1 MTDLDSERPLYYDMQ
16 ALLSGELPPP
26 PRPTCGCRDDGHHI
40 FYSDQVNLVF
50 GDPETGKTWL
60 CIWCAAAKLINDPTS
75 RVVII
80 DMDHNGPTATAA
92 RFLAFGV
99 PKEVLSDP
107 NRFRYVEPDD
117 RLHMAEVIEDLI
129 TWRPTVAVVDS
140 LGELM
145 PLYGA
150 NSYSGDDFTAVN
162 ARVLKPLAKAGA
174 TVLVIDHLSKGADS
188 RNFGPVGTAAKRR
201 AIGGVSLRVTVKDAF
216 TPGSGGAAYLKVNK
230 DRHGGLREH
239 CPTGDREPLA
249 GTFTMRAFKDNQL
262 TGEIKAADGTE
273 NVTDDHALSSSQAR
287 NVAADVA
294 SLESL
299 NPPPKSVR
307 DVRQRM
313 SWGDTRA
320 QDALK
325 AWRES
330 TGQAAPKN
338 QHGDGAQPGVGDR
351 KSAVPG
357 YGTPY
362 VSGTA
367 GTAGHNGGD
376 IAPELRQHT
385 GTAVPQANGATAT
398 VTELDT
404 RRSPDTGRPIVP
416 CPRWLALHID
426 ALRKA
431 GHTTVESLAV
441 VEAGTALGYTAGTI
455 RQAASHHP
463 DIKVIA
469 RSHKNSTWSITGDN
483 GGYKPATDWVHSY
496 LDNLPAGTTIVDQDA
511 FKAAAETAEYS
522 WAAARAAMVRSG
534 RIESVP
540 VTGNSR
546 NDREW
551 QIIIPGEETSA

>member
-1 MTDLDSERPLYYDMQ
+1 MTDDQIPLYYDMQ
-16 ALLSGELPPP
+16 ALLSGDLPPSP
-26 PRPTCGCRDDGHHI
+26 QPAIGCRDDGNHL

-50 GDPETGKTWL
+50 GDPETGKTWICL
-60 CIWCAAAKLINDPTS
+60 WCAASKLIHDHTS
-75 RVVII
+75 RVVVI
-80 DMDHNGPTATAA
+80 DMDHNGATATAA
-92 RFLAFGV
+92 RLLAFGV
-99 PKEVLSDP
+99 PKETLADP
-107 NRFRYVEPDD
+107 ERFRYVEPDD
-117 RLHMAEVIEDLI
+117 RLHMARVIADLVG
-129 TWRPTVAVVDS
+129 WRPDVAVVDS

-150 NSYSGDDFTAVN
+150 NSYSGDDFTDVN

-174 TVLVIDHLSKGADS
+174 AVLVIDHLSKGADS

-201 AIGGVSLRVTVKDAF
+201 AIGGVSLRVTIKDAF

-249 GTFTMRAFKDNQL
+249 GTFIMRVFEGGAL

-294 SLESL
+294 LLGAL

-313 SWGDTRA
+313 SWGDARA

-338 QHGDGAQPGVGDR
+338 QHSDGTQTTDGDPE
-351 KSAVPG
+351 SAVPG

-367 GTAGHNGGD
+367 GTAA
-376 IAPELRQHT
+376 IADCKTGSELRVRSES
-385 GTAVPQANGATAT
+385 AVPDGANVGAT
-398 VTELDT
+398 VTELDS
-404 RRSPDTGRPIVP
+404 RRSHATDTPKLSAQK
-416 CPRWLALHID
+416 WLDNHID
-426 ALRKA
+426 NLRAA
-431 GHTTVESLAV
+431 GLTTVESFAV
-441 VEAGTALGYTAGTI
+441 YAAGEAEDYNMGALRT
-455 RQAASHHP
+455 AAS
-463 DIKVIA
+463 
-469 RSHKNSTWSITGDN
+469 KN
-483 GGYKPATDWVHSY
+483 KFV
-496 LDNLPAGTTIVDQDA
+496 TTIDR
-511 FKAAAETAEYS
+511 T
-522 WAAARAAMVRSG
+522 
-534 RIESVP
+534 
-540 VTGNSR
+540 SR
-546 NDREW
+546 
-551 QIIIPGEETSA
+551 GST

>member
-1 MTDLDSERPLYYDMQ
+1 MTDDQIPLYYDMH
-16 ALLSGELPPP
+16 ALLSGDLPPSP
-26 PRPTCGCRDDGHHI
+26 QPAIGCRDDGNHL

-50 GDPETGKTWL
+50 GDPETGKTWICL
-60 CIWCAAAKLINDPTS
+60 WCAASKLIHDSTS
-75 RVVII
+75 RVVVI
-80 DMDHNGPTATAA
+80 DMDHNGATATAA
-92 RFLAFGV
+92 RLLAFGV
-99 PKEVLSDP
+99 PKETLADP
-107 NRFRYVEPDD
+107 ERFRYVEPDD
-117 RLHMAEVIEDLI
+117 RLHMARVIADLVG
-129 TWRPTVAVVDS
+129 WRPDVAVVDS

-150 NSYSGDDFTAVN
+150 NSYSGDDFTDVN

-174 TVLVIDHLSKGADS
+174 AVLVIDHLSKGADS

-249 GTFTMRAFKDNQL
+249 GTFIMRVFEGGAL

-294 SLESL
+294 LLGAL

-313 SWGDTRA
+313 SWGDARA

-338 QHGDGAQPGVGDR
+338 QHGDVPG
-351 KSAVPG
+351 SAVPG
-357 YGTPY
+357 YGEPY

-367 GTAGHNGGD
+367 GTAP
-376 IAPELRQHT
+376 IRSEETEAELRLRSAS
-385 GTAVPQANGATAT
+385 AVPDGKNVGAT
-398 VTELDT
+398 VTDLHT
-404 RRSPDTGRPIVP
+404 RRPTDVHQPTLSAPKWLENHLAVLRSEGNDTAESFAVIEAGQT
-416 CPRWLALHID
+416 AGYTAD
-426 ALRKA
+426 ALR
-431 GHTTVESLAV
+431 T
-441 VEAGTALGYTAGTI
+441 
-455 RQAASHHP
+455 AASKSP
-463 DIKVIA
+463 LVTVIG
-469 RSHKNSTWSITGDN
+469 RGPRTSIWDITGGN
-483 GGYKPATDWVHSY
+483 AVYKPAVVWVQEY
-496 LDNLPAGTTIVDQDA
+496 LDSLPEDAIEIDRDALREAAEAARYTWTAVRHAALNHPRIRSEPAEGESTVKRIWTLKSTGTTSTEG
-511 FKAAAETAEYS
+511 ETA
-522 WAAARAAMVRSG
+522 
-534 RIESVP
+534 
-540 VTGNSR
+540 
-546 NDREW
+546 
-551 QIIIPGEETSA
+551 